1 MADTRRRNIRV
12 PLAASASLSYSS
24 DAGPRAIE
32 STVASISLSGIGL
45 YADCMLS
52 KNTAV
57 SIRINFIS
65 SDGLMKTDVVEGS
78 IVNANELQGLCY
90 LCVVFNKDIDPQ
102 KQPFLYA
109 HLQKI
114 LLN

>member
-1 MADTRRRNIRV
+1 MANTIRHNIRV
-12 PLAASASLSYSS
+12 PLAGSARLSYAS
-24 DAGPRAIE
+24 DAGPRSLE

-57 SIRINFIS
+57 SIQINFIS
-65 SDGLMKTDVVEGS
+65 SDGLMKADVVEGS

-90 LCVVFNKDIDPQ
+90 LCVVFNEDINPQ
-102 KQPFLYA
+102 KQPFLYT

-114 LLN
+114 LRN

>member
-1 MADTRRRNIRV
+1 MANTKRHNMRV
-12 PLAASASLSYSS
+12 PLAASARLSYSS

-52 KNTAV
+52 INTAV
-57 SIRINFIS
+57 SIKINFIS

-78 IVNANELQGLCY
+78 IVNANELQELCY
-90 LCVVFNKDIDPQ
+90 LCVVFNEDINPQ
-102 KQPFLYA
+102 KQPFLYV

-114 LLN
+114 LRD